1 MDLITLQDV
10 RAAAHLIAPHLP
22 PTPVLAQPTLREG
35 LWVKAENLTPVG
47 AFKLR
52 GALNAVEH
60 LPPHARAAGVVTHS
74 SGNHGAALAYAAR
87 SAGIPCVVVV
97 PDSAIATKVEAVR
110 RLGAEVHQVPIAQ
123 RGERA
128 NAVAVERGMTVIP
141 PFDHAHVI
149 AGQGTVGLELLQQR
163 VDVEV
168 VLVPVG
174 GGGLASGVATAV
186 KALRPEVTVLGVE
199 PELAADAAQSVAE
212 GRLVSWPLADTG
224 RTIADG
230 LRTGLSELTF
240 AHLHTHLDGVLTVS
254 EEQIRQATAALIRA
268 SRTVVEPSG
277 AVAAAAALS
286 GVAPAGRTVAVISGG
301 NIEPRLLRELLPD

>member
-1 MDLITLQDV
+1 MDLITLADV

-22 PTPVLAQPTLREG
+22 PTPVLALPTLREG

-52 GALNAVEH
+52 GALNAVAH
-60 LPPHARAAGVVTHS
+60 LPVDARAAGVVTHS
-74 SGNHGAALAYAAR
+74 SGNHGAALAYAAK
-87 SAGIPCVVVV
+87 AADIPCVVVV
-97 PDSAIATKVEAVR
+97 PDSAIASKVAAVR
-110 RLGAEVHQVPIAQ
+110 RLGAEVLQVPVA
-123 RGERA
+123 ERA
-128 NAVAVERGMTVIP
+128 EQARRVAAERGMTVVP
-141 PFDHAHVI
+141 PFDHADVI
-149 AGQGTVGLELLQQR
+149 AGQGTVGVELLEQR
-163 VDVEV
+163 PDVAV

-186 KALRPEVTVLGVE
+186 KALRPDVRVYGVE
-199 PELAADAAQSVAE
+199 PELAGDAAQSLAE

-240 AHLHTHLDGVLTVS
+240 AHLRAHLDGVLTVS
-254 EEQIRQATAALIRA
+254 EEEIRRATGALIRA
-268 SRTVVEPSG
+268 SRTLVEPSG

-286 GVAPAGRTVAVISGG
+286 GVAPEGRTVAVVSGG
-301 NIEPRLLRELLPD
+301 NIEPRLLRELLPE